1 MNIRIA
7 ERKDLEA
14 IVEIYNQ
21 AISAGQKTA
30 DLTPFTTDDRKQ
42 WFEGHTPDKYPIIV
56 AEEKEQVL
64 GYLTI
69 SAYRSGRNALRHTA
83 EVSFFIHFEHHRQGI
98 ASRLLQH
105 AIDMC
110 PKLEIKTL
118 FGILLDSNK
127 ASVKIFEKFGFEK
140 WGHMPRVAE
149 FDGIEVGH
157 LYYGLRIDKN

>member
-56 AEEKEQVL
+56 AEEKEQVV

-69 SAYRSGRNALRHTA
+69 GEYRSGRNALRHTA
-83 EVSFFIHFEHHRQGI
+83 EVSFFIHFEYHRQGLMKRQKMVI
-98 ASRLLQH
+98 PGRS
-105 AIDMC
+105 
-110 PKLEIKTL
+110 
-118 FGILLDSNK
+118 ILLIIRNNN
-127 ASVKIFEKFGFEK
+127 ILLFF
-140 WGHMPRVAE
+140 
-149 FDGIEVGH
+149 I
-157 LYYGLRIDKN
+157 

>member
-7 ERKDLEA
+7 ESKDLEA

-69 SAYRSGRNALRHTA
+69 SSYRSGRNALRHTA
-83 EVSFFIHFEHHRQGI
+83 EISFFIHFEYHRQGI
-98 ASRLLQH
+98 ASSLVNY
-105 AIDMC
+105 AIEIC
-110 PKLEIKTL
+110 PKLKIKTL

-140 WGHMPRVAE
+140 WGHLPRVAD
-149 FDGIEVGH
+149 FDGAEVGH
-157 LYYGLRIDKN
+157 LYFGLRIDKN